1 METVFVAKLV
11 AGMTR
16 VLELSYRM
24 YPPANIQNIEINP
37 DTCTSSYLL
46 HYT

>member
-1 METVFVAKLV
+1 METVFAAKLV

-24 YPPANIQNIEINP
+24 YPPANIQNIEMYFIIS
-37 DTCTSSYLL
+37 TSLYLK
-46 HYT
+46 